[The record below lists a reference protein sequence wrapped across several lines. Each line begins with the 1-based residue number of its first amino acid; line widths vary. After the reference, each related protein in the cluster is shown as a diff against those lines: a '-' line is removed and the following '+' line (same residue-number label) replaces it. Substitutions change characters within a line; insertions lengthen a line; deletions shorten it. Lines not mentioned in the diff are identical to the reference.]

1 MSSNL
6 TAAAC
11 QDFKQEVLSG
21 SVPTALKKLEA
32 LKEALLDCD
41 SLPPIALARPNAEV
55 ETALAKEILEYA
67 IILSIKAGDK
77 SSFQRYMA
85 SLRPYYTAAR
95 ATTAG
100 NNTSDIVYT
109 ILGLN
114 LLYLL
119 VENRLADFHC
129 EVRHQDFGME
139 IINSEKPPLHPDL
152 LIVYCC

>member
-1 MSSNL
+1 MSSIL
-6 TAAAC
+6 TAATVAA
-11 QDFKQEVLSG
+11 FKQEVLSG
-21 SVPTALKKLEA
+21 NVPVALKKLDA

-41 SLPPIALARPNAEV
+41 SLPPMALARPNAEV

-95 ATTAG
+95 ATTSAG
-100 NNTSDIVYT
+100 NDTSDIVYT

-129 EVRHQDFGME
+129 EVRHQDLRMQIMNIETPSLFYS
-139 IINSEKPPLHPDL
+139 NK
-152 LIVYCC
+152 